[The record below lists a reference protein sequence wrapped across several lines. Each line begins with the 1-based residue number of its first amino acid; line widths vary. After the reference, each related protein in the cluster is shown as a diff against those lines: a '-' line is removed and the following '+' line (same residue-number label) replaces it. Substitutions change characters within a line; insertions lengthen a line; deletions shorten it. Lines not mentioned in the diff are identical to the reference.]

1 MSLVLHYAMN
11 TSVDADLGLDSS
23 GSSLDATNTN
33 VTSFDDPT
41 YGRVAYFNGTDTSLV
56 LDSASVPTAMTSNSA
71 RTISFW
77 MRRISANNGVIS
89 SVGNQ
94 TSLGKRHR
102 IQMLISDQV
111 DVAYFNTPAST
122 IVTSI
127 GTGWRH
133 VAITADSGTS
143 KGFLD
148 GVQEYSE
155 SKSLSTAV
163 TDLGIGIDTTGG
175 STFRYDG
182 YLLDYR
188 VYDAALDVTA
198 LGVIFAAGPEV
209 GFFITA
215 TMYTHL
221 ADLEWGGVVDGAS
234 TYTVTQTED
243 AGPETIILD
252 AVTDSLIVIT
262 SDTLP
267 GSSYVYSI
275 YSDLDLVT
283 PAATTAET
291 ADLVTTLTVQN
302 LLTRISNDITTLT
315 ETAATEID
323 GELRNALVT
332 GDVLVTDIGDATFVS
347 EGGTLA
353 LPFGPVEKV
362 LLPFDMGALPVD
374 EQTVTITLP
383 DASSE
388 IITYDETA
396 PGEGEVISNM
406 TNYAVG
412 EYFKSGTYK
421 VTVTEL

>member
-77 MRRISANNGVIS
+77 MRRISANNGIIS

-94 TSLGKRHR
+94 TSLGRRHR
-102 IQMLISDQV
+102 IQMLTSDQV

-155 SKSLSTAV
+155 GKSVSTAV

-175 STFRYDG
+175 STVQYDG

-209 GFFITA
+209 GFFIKA

-347 EGGTLA
+347 DAGTLA

-362 LLPFDMGALPVD
+362 LVPFDTGEGAS
-374 EQTVTITLP
+374 QQVTITLP
-383 DASSE
+383 DETDE
-388 IITYDETA
+388 ILTYVVS
-396 PGEGEVISNM
+396 PGEGEVISGGIQ
-406 TNYAVG
+406 YAVG
-412 EYFKSGTYK
+412 EFFKSGTYK
-421 VTVTEL
+421 VTVKTL

>member
-56 LDSASVPTAMTSNSA
+56 LDSASVPTAMTSTST

-102 IQMLISDQV
+102 IQMKTSDQV

-122 IVTSI
+122 IVTAI
-127 GTGWRH
+127 GDGWRH

-155 SKSLSTAV
+155 GKSLSTAV

-175 STFRYDG
+175 STFQYDG

-188 VYDAALDVTA
+188 VYGAALDVTA
-198 LGVIFAAGPEV
+198 LGVIFAAGPDISFSV
-209 GFFITA
+209 SA

-221 ADLEWGGVVDGAS
+221 ADLTWNALDGAT
-234 TYTVTQTED
+234 TYTLTQEED
-243 AGPETIILD
+243 AGPETTL
-252 AVTDSLIVIT
+252 L
-262 SDTLP
+262 SDTTTEFTFTAPTLP
-267 GSSYVYSI
+267 GSSYVYNV
-275 YSDLDLVT
+275 YTDLDLVT
-283 PAATTAET
+283 PGAT
-291 ADLVTTLTVQN
+291 VTTSADTVTSMTVQE

-315 ETAATEID
+315 ETALTEID
-323 GELRNALVT
+323 GELRTALNT
-332 GDVLVTDIGDATFVS
+332 GDVLVTDKGDTTFVS
-347 EGGTLA
+347 DSDVLA
-353 LPFGPVEKV
+353 LPSGYIENV
-362 LLPFDMGALPVD
+362 LLPFDPIIGAS
-374 EQTVTITLP
+374 QTVTITLP
-383 DASSE
+383 DASNE
-388 IITYDETA
+388 VLLFDHNAADEGA
-396 PGEGEVISNM
+396 VISGG

-421 VTVTEL
+421 VNVREL

>member
-102 IQMLISDQV
+102 IQMKTSDQV

-122 IVTSI
+122 IVTAI
-127 GTGWRH
+127 GDGWRH

-155 SKSLSTAV
+155 GKSVSTDV

-175 STFRYDG
+175 STFQYDG

-188 VYDAALDVTA
+188 VYGAALDVTA

-209 GFFITA
+209 GFFIKA

-243 AGPETIILD
+243 AGPETTILD
-252 AVTDSLIVIT
+252 AVTDSSIVIT

-283 PAATTAET
+283 PILTINET

-302 LLTRISNDITTLT
+302 LLARISNDITTLT
-315 ETAATEID
+315 ETALTEID

-347 EGGTLA
+347 DAGTLA

-362 LLPFDMGALPVD
+362 LVPFDTG
-374 EQTVTITLP
+374 EGGSQTVTITLP
-383 DASSE
+383 DETDE
-388 IITYDETA
+388 ILTYVVS
-396 PGEGEVISNM
+396 PGEGEVISDGV
-406 TNYAVG
+406 NYAVG